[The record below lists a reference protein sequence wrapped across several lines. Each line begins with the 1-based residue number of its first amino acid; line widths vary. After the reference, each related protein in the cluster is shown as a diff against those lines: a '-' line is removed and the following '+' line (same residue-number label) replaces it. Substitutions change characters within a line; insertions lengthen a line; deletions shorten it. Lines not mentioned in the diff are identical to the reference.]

1 MVALTI
7 VSDLHKTADMAPPGA
22 RPKEG
27 CRLRELEV
35 AVLGSGLRRFC
46 SRERSVKDYGKRK
59 RLKEVQRCVV
69 VFFFVTHLGLC
80 GECIALQ
87 LKGSSERC
95 QFGWSVVAGSAR
107 KACLPRIARK
117 GFCAPR
123 GGGHQRYD
131 S

>member
-7 VSDLHKTADMAPPGA
+7 VSDLHKTPDMARPGT
-22 RPKEG
+22 RKKEG
-27 CRLRELEV
+27 CRVRELEI

-69 VFFFVTHLGLC
+69 VFFVVTYLGLR

-107 KACLPRIARK
+107 KGSLPWISGNYACPRH
-117 GFCAPR
+117 G
-123 GGGHQRYD
+123 Y